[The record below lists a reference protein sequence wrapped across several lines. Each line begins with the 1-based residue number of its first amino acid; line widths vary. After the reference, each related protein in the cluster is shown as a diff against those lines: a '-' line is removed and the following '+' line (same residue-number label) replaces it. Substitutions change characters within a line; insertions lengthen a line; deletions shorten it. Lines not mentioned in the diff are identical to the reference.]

1 MRTQLGK
8 EIEDYEA
15 GLMDAD
21 DATRLFQE
29 LVDTGLV
36 WHLSEHYQRVANAL
50 LEARMIFPA
59 RGEAALEAE
68 DDASEDPAFLL
79 LESQDRKGTAR
90 AR

>member
-1 MRTQLGK
+1 MGTLLEK

-21 DATRLFQE
+21 DATRLFQD

-36 WHLSEHYQRVANAL
+36 WHLSERYQRVANAL
-50 LEARMIFPA
+50 LEAGMVFPA

-68 DDASEDPAFLL
+68 DDAFEDPAFLL
-79 LESQDRKGTAR
+79 LES
-90 AR
+90 